1 MSNIQNTHLPFD
13 GYSRW
18 KQLQPYLSISREKF
32 RQLVVS
38 QKAPQPIRLGSRCTF
53 YKNAEILKFL
63 EDPLNYEAEVSK

>member
-1 MSNIQNTHLPFD
+1 MQSISNIGMSRFKQFKSHLPF
-13 GYSRW
+13 
-18 KQLQPYLSISREKF
+18 SREKF